1 MRAPVLATPARKL
14 PRVITGSNCGEQNPG
29 TRRVL
34 PAVWL
39 EPDLGSDVDALERL
53 RGARAILS
61 PLGARPLLEEIDDL
75 LGEETAMSS

>member
-39 EPDLGSDVDALERL
+39 EPDLGSDIDVLERL
-53 RGARAILS
+53 RRAGTILS
-61 PLGARPLLEEIDDL
+61 PPGACPLLEEIDDL
-75 LGEETAMSS
+75 LGEETAMTS